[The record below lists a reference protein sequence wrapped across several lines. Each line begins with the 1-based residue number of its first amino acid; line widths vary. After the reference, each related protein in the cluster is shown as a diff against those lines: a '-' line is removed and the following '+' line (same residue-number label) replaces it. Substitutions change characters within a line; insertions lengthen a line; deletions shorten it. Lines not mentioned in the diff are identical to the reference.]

1 MIFPRKKVAPAPAP
15 WWQANTASK
24 NSKGSIALIAV
35 LAGAAGGILGVNAS
49 GASLF
54 NRVNLVS
61 STSTIERAPDSV
73 AGTAQRVLPSVVSIQ
88 PRSLTGAGTGSGFF
102 IDSDGYILTNNHVL
116 LQLVLLWDF
125 LAQLRQE
132 SSALRIVQLQLGIPA
147 MKVLLLTPYKLMPQS
162 ILATLVDH

>member
-1 MIFPRKKVAPAPAP
+1 MIFPRKKVAPVPAP
-15 WWQANTASK
+15 WWQANTSSK

-35 LAGAAGGILGVNAS
+35 LAGAVGGILGVNAS

-88 PRSLTGAGTGSGFF
+88 TRSLRGAGTGSGFF
-102 IDSDGYILTNNHVL
+102 IDSDGYILTNNHVI
-116 LQLVLLWDF
+116 
-125 LAQLRQE
+125 
-132 SSALRIVQLQLGIPA
+132 SSAAQSGGSIRVKLNDGRTFIA
-147 MKVLLLTPYKLMPQS
+147 KVVGRDASY
-162 ILATLVDH
+162 D